1 MPPRRNPVRE
11 GREGISNDNNV
22 NQQDVLNRMLDIL
35 QQQQQAMQQQ
45 QQTHTEQMG

>member
-11 GREGISNDNNV
+11 GGEGISNDNNV
-22 NQQDVLNRMLDIL
+22 NQQDALNRMLDIL

-45 QQTHTEQMG
+45 Q